1 MYTYLII
8 NVLTIL
14 FPLIFSFE
22 KQIRFVKKWGMVWPA
37 VFTTL
42 VVFVVWDHFFTIW
55 GIWGFNPEYITG
67 YYIWDLPVEEI
78 FFFVTVPFACLFVY
92 EVCNFIVKKDI
103 LKYVARPLGV
113 ACIAVCIWLVFE
125 YPERLYTSVSA
136 LFAIT
141 LLTWHHVFFP
151 KPWLGRFWVAYIVC
165 IIPFFI
171 VNGILTSL
179 PVVTYN
185 NEFNLGIRLYT
196 IPVEDLIY
204 QLDLLLL
211 NVTLYEKQKTYQR
224 A

>member
-1 MYTYLII
+1 
-8 NVLTIL
+8 V
-14 FPLIFSFE
+14 IFSFE
-22 KQIRFVKKWGMVWPA
+22 KQISFVKKWRWVWPA

-42 VVFVVWDHFFTIW
+42 LIFVVWDHFFTIW
-55 GIWGFNPEYITG
+55 GVWGFNDAYITG
-67 YYIWDLPVEEI
+67 WKIWQLPVEEI
-78 FFFVTVPFACLFVY
+78 LFFVTIPFACLFVY
-92 EVCNFIVKKDI
+92 EVFNFLIKRDI
-103 LKYVARPLGV
+103 LKHLARPLGIL
-113 ACIAVCIWLVFE
+113 AIAVCMWLVFTF
-125 YPERLYTSVSA
+125 PDRLYTSVSS

-141 LLTWHHVFFP
+141 LLMWHHVFFP

-165 IIPFFI
+165 IIPFFL

>member
-1 MYTYLII
+1 MYTYLAI

-22 KQIRFVKKWGMVWPA
+22 KQIRFVKRWGMVWPA
-37 VFTTL
+37 ILTTL
-42 VVFVVWDHFFTIW
+42 LIFVIWDHFFTIW
-55 GIWGFNPEYITG
+55 GIWGFNPKYITG
-67 YYIWDLPVEEI
+67 FNLWDLPIEEI
-78 FFFVTVPFACLFVY
+78 LFFVTVPFACLFVY
-92 EVCNFIVKKDI
+92 EVFNFLIKKDI

-113 ACIAVCIWLVFE
+113 AVIGLCVWLVFE

-141 LLTWHHVFFP
+141 LLVWHHVFFP
-151 KPWLGRFWVAYIVC
+151 KPWLGRFWVAYVVC